1 MLLQMLRNISAD
13 VRNVNPYP
21 FAGLLSLP
29 FRSCITV
36 GLFLVDIEVEELI
49 TVGDFKRRL
58 K

>member
-13 VRNVNPYP
+13 VRPYP

-29 FRSCITV
+29 FCSCITV
-36 GLFLVDIEVEELI
+36 GLFLVDLEVVELI
-49 TVGDFKRRL
+49 TVGDFKCRL